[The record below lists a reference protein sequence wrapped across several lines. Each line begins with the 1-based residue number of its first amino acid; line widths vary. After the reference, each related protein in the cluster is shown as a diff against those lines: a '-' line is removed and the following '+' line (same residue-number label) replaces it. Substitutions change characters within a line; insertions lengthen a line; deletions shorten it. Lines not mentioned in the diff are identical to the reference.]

1 MPAPAAPLL
10 KRNDSVNGTYSARW
24 AHLLTSTGCSFS
36 TDAALRALQ
45 TLQARPS
52 APRVEGYERIVTRL
66 D

>member
-1 MPAPAAPLL
+1 MSELNPMT
-10 KRNDSVNGTYSARW
+10 NGRESACQRQQ
-24 AHLLTSTGCSFS
+24 HRLSTGCSFS